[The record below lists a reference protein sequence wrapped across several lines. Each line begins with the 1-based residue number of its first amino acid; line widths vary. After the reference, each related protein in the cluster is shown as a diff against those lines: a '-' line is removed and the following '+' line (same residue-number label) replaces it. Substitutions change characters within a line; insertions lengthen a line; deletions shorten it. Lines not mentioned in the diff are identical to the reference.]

1 MTHADFADAVL
12 TYASLTNASATSW
25 FRTPKHNG
33 GVGGVTHSA
42 HLAGLAVDVVYD
54 APLAEA
60 MRQGWAS
67 RFGLRLIVEGDHDHL
82 QPLDWAAG

>member
-1 MTHADFADAVL
+1 
-12 TYASLTNASATSW
+12 
-25 FRTPKHNG
+25 
-33 GVGGVTHSA
+33 VGGVTHSA